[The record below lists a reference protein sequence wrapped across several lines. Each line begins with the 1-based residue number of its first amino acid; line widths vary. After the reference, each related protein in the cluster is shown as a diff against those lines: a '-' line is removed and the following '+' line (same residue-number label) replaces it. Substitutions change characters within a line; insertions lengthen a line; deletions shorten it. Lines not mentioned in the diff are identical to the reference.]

1 MEGLTE
7 EEQMQ
12 RAIQMSMSGE
22 DDSGANQNKG
32 GDYDEAMQDPDF
44 MNSVLGSLQGVDTS
58 DPRIQNVLQ
67 GFSSASNNSATE
79 EEKKDKKKK
88 EEQKKN
94 GDSK

>member
-22 DDSGANQNKG
+22 DDSAANKG

-44 MNSVLGSLQGVDTS
+44 MNSVLGSLQGVDTN

-67 GFSSASNNSATE
+67 GFSSASNNSAADE
-79 EEKKDKKKK
+79 DKDKKKK
-88 EEQKKN
+88 EDEKKD
-94 GDSK
+94 GESK

>member
-22 DDSGANQNKG
+22 DDSGAAKG

-44 MNSVLGSLQGVDTS
+44 MNSVLGSLQGVDTN

-67 GFSSASNNSATE
+67 GFSSASNNSAADE
-79 EEKKDKKKK
+79 DKDKKKK
-88 EEQKKN
+88 EDEKKD
-94 GDSK
+94 GESK